1 MAMNRIE
8 GVAALPHAQ
17 ADADVPV
24 ARVFEV
30 SSAPSGD
37 DPIVTQGVPSTVLDA
52 NGALP
57 PGALCVLADHALGR
71 GLSRVLDHDQRMVTS
86 HMHLEFVRPP
96 WPGITQL
103 VGWSDEIHTT
113 PGSGFAR
120 GRIATAD
127 GILVALISARFAVLE
142 LGSSQGGM
150 VADVEPVLRDG
161 GTLADA
167 HPWTTAPVDVLLGT
181 RIRREASGR
190 VELEFRAAAA
200 LANERAGL
208 HGGIGA
214 LMGERATAIAL
225 RSASPNEPQFLPV
238 ELRIVFLRPVPAIG
252 QPLRSDAEVIFLG
265 RSTAAT
271 TARLYRA
278 DGKIAVQVD
287 AVHTTAAVHG
297 YPH

>member
-8 GVAALPHAQ
+8 GATAPPHAQ

-37 DPIVTQGVPSTVLDA
+37 DPIVTQGVPSRVLDA

-120 GRIATAD
+120 GRIATGCA
-127 GILVALISARFAVLE
+127 
-142 LGSSQGGM
+142 
-150 VADVEPVLRDG
+150 
-161 GTLADA
+161 
-167 HPWTTAPVDVLLGT
+167 
-181 RIRREASGR
+181 
-190 VELEFRAAAA
+190 
-200 LANERAGL
+200 
-208 HGGIGA
+208 
-214 LMGERATAIAL
+214 
-225 RSASPNEPQFLPV
+225 
-238 ELRIVFLRPVPAIG
+238 
-252 QPLRSDAEVIFLG
+252 
-265 RSTAAT
+265 
-271 TARLYRA
+271 
-278 DGKIAVQVD
+278 
-287 AVHTTAAVHG
+287 
-297 YPH
+297 